1 MTGCK
6 ALLTDYY
13 SCDGPIVRF
22 GGESSGKT
30 VGYGKMITEKV
41 TINKVAYV
49 QGLTYNLLSV
59 TQLCDSKHAVVFR
72 DTHGSIFY
80 YDIKKELLRAKR
92 SGDIYVMDFNSA
104 DPTQEN
110 CFYSKTASDLN
121 WVWHKKLSHL
131 NFKAISNLSRKE
143 LVRGLPKID
152 FSKDKLCAACE
163 KGKRT
168 RSSFKLKHMFSITV
182 PFHLL
187 HMDLFGPV
195 SSPGLRG
202 EKYALVIVDEYT
214 RYTWVFMLRAKSE
227 TAGEIIAFI
236 NEMDRLNGNVVK
248 QLRSD
253 HGTEFRN
260 RALVDYCRDKGIS
273 QNFSAVMTP
282 EQNGVAER
290 RNRTLIEASRTM
302 LVGSGLG
309 KGFWPEAVR
318 TACYTQNRTTIV
330 KRLNKTLYELLTKR
344 KPKVSY
350 FQIFGFH
357 VLF

>member
-1 MTGCK
+1 
-6 ALLTDYY
+6 
-13 SCDGPIVRF
+13 
-22 GGESSGKT
+22 
-30 VGYGKMITEKV
+30 
-41 TINKVAYV
+41 
-49 QGLTYNLLSV
+49 
-59 TQLCDSKHAVVFR
+59 
-72 DTHGSIFY
+72 
-80 YDIKKELLRAKR
+80 
-92 SGDIYVMDFNSA
+92 
-104 DPTQEN
+104 
-110 CFYSKTASDLN
+110 
-121 WVWHKKLSHL
+121 
-131 NFKAISNLSRKE
+131 
-143 LVRGLPKID
+143 
-152 FSKDKLCAACE
+152 
-163 KGKRT
+163 
-168 RSSFKLKHMFSITV
+168 MFSITV

-290 RNRTLIEASRTM
+290 RNRTLIEAARTM
-302 LVGSGLG
+302 LVGSGLS
-309 KGFWPEAVR
+309 KGFWTEAVK

-330 KRLNKTLYELLTKR
+330 KRLNKTSYELLTKR

-350 FQIFGFH
+350 FQIFGCPCFILNQKDHLGKFDAKADDGYFVGYSLISAAFRVYNLRTRIIEETIH
-357 VLF
+357 V